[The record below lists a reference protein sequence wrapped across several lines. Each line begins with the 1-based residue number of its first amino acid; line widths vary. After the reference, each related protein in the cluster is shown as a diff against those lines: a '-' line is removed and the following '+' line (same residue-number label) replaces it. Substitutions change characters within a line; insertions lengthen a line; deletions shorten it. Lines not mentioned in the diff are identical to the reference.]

1 MGEGQWRLSD
11 DLIAKLNELDDAAME
26 ALERENEAELDAHL
40 EEMAALVRS
49 EGERLPDDDLHPSDV
64 IIPPTDLTLE
74 ETRLLFSD
82 DGLVPDIPV
91 Q

>member
-11 DLIAKLNELDDAAME
+11 DLIAKLNALDDAAME
-26 ALERENEAELDAHL
+26 ALERDDEEQLDERL

-49 EGERLPDDDLHPSDV
+49 EGERLPDDELHPSDV

-91 Q
+91 

>member
-26 ALERENEAELDAHL
+26 ALERDDEAQLDEHL

-49 EGERLPDDDLHPSDV
+49 EGERLPDDELYPSDV

-91 Q
+91 